1 MHHAWVCGFASA
13 CTGPLLSHLLPHPLA
28 REPPSVSS
36 FSFVPFLT
44 LSPHPLFMIS
54 SQIYIAFRPHGE
66 IDQTGAYVFR
76 RASQHIALPPRTAE
90 MSGPEINPCI
100 SYKQEKE
107 KGAPLFYWGADCT
120 KDSICFG
127 GHHPDLLWGSNFSIS
142 ALLPPPLW
150 FLCHLSL
157 CYMCVSG
164 PLFPI
169 LFSSLFY
176 SCIIFSYLAPC
187 CLPPLP
193 PARCFYSEALTQKK
207 RELMNHL
214 QLF

>member
-1 MHHAWVCGFASA
+1 MERLTRRGLMCFEEHPNTLPSPPGLQKCQVLKSTPAFPTNRRKKRGHLCFIGVLTVQRTRSA
-13 CTGPLLSHLLPHPLA
+13 LENTIQIYSG
-28 REPPSVSS
+28 EVISVSQRCS
-36 FSFVPFLT
+36 
-44 LSPHPLFMIS
+44 
-54 SQIYIAFRPHGE
+54 
-66 IDQTGAYVFR
+66 
-76 RASQHIALPPRTAE
+76 
-90 MSGPEINPCI
+90 
-100 SYKQEKE
+100 
-107 KGAPLFYWGADCT
+107 
-120 KDSICFG
+120 
-127 GHHPDLLWGSNFSIS
+127 
-142 ALLPPPLW
+142 PPPLW

-169 LFSSLFY
+169 LFSFLSY

>member
-90 MSGPEINPCI
+90 MSGPENQPLHFL
-100 SYKQEKE
+100 QTGER
-107 KGAPLFYWGADCT
+107 KGGT
-120 KDSICFG
+120 SV
-127 GHHPDLLWGSNFSIS
+127 LLG
-142 ALLPPPLW
+142 
-150 FLCHLSL
+150 C
-157 CYMCVSG
+157 
-164 PLFPI
+164 
-169 LFSSLFY
+169 
-176 SCIIFSYLAPC
+176 
-187 CLPPLP
+187 
-193 PARCFYSEALTQKK
+193 
-207 RELMNHL
+207 
-214 QLF
+214 